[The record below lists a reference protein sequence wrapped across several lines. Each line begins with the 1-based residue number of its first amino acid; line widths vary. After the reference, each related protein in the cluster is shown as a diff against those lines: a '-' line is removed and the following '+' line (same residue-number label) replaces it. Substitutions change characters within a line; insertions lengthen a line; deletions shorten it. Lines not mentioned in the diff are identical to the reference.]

1 MKGTFRIGGALVF
14 GILMVL
20 GALYVQNGNLT
31 TEAGSLAVVTDAPE
45 RSAIKT
51 TDADMDGIPDWEES
65 LQDKVI
71 KTIETPTST
80 SDLPTEEEYVP
91 PTTFTGKF
99 SEAFFEDYLKGKID
113 GQDFSDPT
121 AFVGTAIQAIEQ
133 NTKSKQYSRLE
144 FMLIPSSK
152 EALRT
157 YGNRI
162 AEIIK
167 THSINNKNEVIILQE
182 ALATNDPKKLE
193 DLKPIYD
200 VYTKIIADTL
210 RMEVPESLGTQ
221 HAELLNAYEA
231 IRTDVEAMQIAFT
244 DPLYALARVKTYEN
258 DALQLYRAFETIAA
272 TLSQNNVTYTT
283 EESGAFFYLFD
294 T

>member
-20 GALYVQNGNLT
+20 GALYVQKGNAT

-51 TDADMDGIPDWEES
+51 VDTDKDGIPDWEES
-65 LQDKVI
+65 LGERVF
-71 KTIETPTST
+71 KTIETPVATS
-80 SDLPTEEEYVP
+80 STEEDGEYVP

-99 SEAFFEDYLKGKID
+99 SEAFFEDYLNGKVR
-113 GQDFSDPT
+113 GEDFSDPSV
-121 AFVGTAIQAIEQ
+121 FVGTAIQAIEQ
-133 NTKSKQYSRLE
+133 NTKSRQYSRLE
-144 FMLIPSSK
+144 FVLIPDSK

-193 DLKPIYD
+193 DLKPIHN
-200 VYTKIIADTL
+200 VYTNIIADTL
-210 RMEVPESLGTQ
+210 AMEVPESLGVQ
-221 HAELLNAYEA
+221 HAGLLNAYEA
-231 IRTDVEAMQIAFT
+231 IRTDVEGMQIAFT

-258 DALQLYRAFETIAA
+258 DALQLYQAFQNIAT
-272 TLSQNNVTYTT
+272 TLSQNSVTYAT